1 MPDSVTFQAQMEKLE
16 AMMHWI
22 RKRIDAMGFSPSDSR
37 KIQIAM
43 EEALV
48 NVILYAYKD
57 GRGEVEL
64 ICDSCPAQ
72 KIAFII
78 KDMGPSF
85 NPLLQTPKL
94 SPSNTPIEE
103 IEEGGLGI
111 LFIREYM
118 DEVHYERHHPYN
130 VLTLIKAF

>member
-1 MPDSVTFQAQMEKLE
+1 MPDSVTFQAEMQMLE

-22 RKRIDAMGFSPSDSR
+22 RERIDEMGFSVSDSR

-48 NVILYAYKD
+48 NVILHAYKE
-57 GRGEVEL
+57 GRGQVEL
-64 ICDSCPAQ
+64 ICDRAPSER
-72 KIAFII
+72 IAFII

-94 SPSNTPIEE
+94 PPIDTPLEE
-103 IEEGGLGI
+103 HEEGGLGI

-130 VLTLIKAF
+130 VLTLIKVI